1 MDKKRIMRIGI
12 HVMKWIAVIACVLI
26 FAPTAC

>member
-1 MDKKRIMRIGI
+1 MDKRRIIQIGI
-12 HVMKWIAVIACVLI
+12 YAITWIAVIACVLI